1 MMFLSKRK
9 YWLNSRK
16 LIDKIVENWPAKVL
30 SIALAIILFVFH
42 RMNTLTTRPLSVPLT
57 IESGA
62 ALIPAGPY
70 PQNVRLVLRGE
81 DDSIKSIA
89 EGDIEAYADFSR
101 HETEG
106 LYHAPVQIRR
116 KGSAL
121 GIEQLEMSVKPLEIS
136 LQLDRRMSKTLP
148 VRAAFRGKLA
158 SGYDLVTHSI
168 SPSEMVVAGPMS
180 AMESITELRTE
191 AIDLEGR
198 SGDFRMMVNIVN
210 PNQFFIINGGETAE
224 FRGVVRPSVP
234 VRNFEG
240 IPITLIGLDPL
251 FAADF
256 GGKTGSVR
264 LEGNQDN
271 LDAYKPDENFFT
283 VDCSGLTGP
292 GWYTLPVTVNL
303 PRGFTLIK
311 REPEELAVTITL
323 NEELLPGNSG
333 DVVGYRHR
341 N

>member
-1 MMFLSKRK
+1 MNNK
-9 YWLNSRK
+9 K

-62 ALIPAGPY
+62 VLIPASSH

-89 EGDIEAYADFSR
+89 EGDLEAYADFSKY
-101 HETEG
+101 ETEG
-106 LYHAPVQIRR
+106 LYRSPVQIRR

-121 GIEQLEMSVKPLEIS
+121 GIEPLEISVKPLEIS

-148 VRAAFRGKLA
+148 VRVAFRGKLA
-158 SGYDLVTHSI
+158 SGYDLITHSI
-168 SPSEMVVAGPMS
+168 SPAEIVVAGPMG
-180 AMESITELRTE
+180 AIESTTELRTE

-198 SGDFRMMVNIVN
+198 SGDFRMTVNVVN
-210 PNQFFIINGGETAE
+210 PNQFFMFNNGETAE
-224 FRGVVRPSVP
+224 FRGIVRPSVP

-240 IPITLIGLDPL
+240 IPITIIGLDPL
-251 FAADF
+251 FEADF
-256 GGKTGSVR
+256 GGRTGSVR

-271 LDAYKPDENFFT
+271 LDSYRPDENFLT
-283 VDCSGLTGP
+283 VDCSGLTEP
-292 GWYTLPVTVNL
+292 GTYTLPVTLNL
-303 PRGFTLIK
+303 PGGFTLIK
-311 REPEELAVTITL
+311 HEPEELAVTITL
-323 NEELLPGNSG
+323 NEELLPDNSG
-333 DVVGYRHR
+333 DVVGYGHR
-341 N
+341 D